1 MNYSNTTVAICY
13 DFDGTLAPGNM
24 QEHSYIP
31 NLGIA
36 NTDFWDQANQ
46 FAKQNDMNEI
56 LAYMWLILEK
66 SRQKNLPIRKVD
78 FVNHGKNIPL
88 YPGVDGWFERINNYG
103 KTLGL
108 DIKHFIISSGLREM
122 VEGTKIA
129 HNFSFVFASGYY
141 YNEDGI
147 AEWPSVG
154 IDYTGKTQ
162 FLFRVNKGIFNFWD
176 SSIINKYMPEN
187 LKPFPFERFIY
198 IGDGETDVPAMKM
211 VNYQGGYTI
220 AVFDSQK
227 SVNREGRLA
236 KDVSLELLRQG
247 RARYVAPA
255 DYRDNSD
262 LDKLLTNIL
271 NDIRFG
277 QNLKEHNGKFL

>member
-1 MNYSNTTVAICY
+1 
-13 DFDGTLAPGNM
+13 
-24 QEHSYIP
+24 
-31 NLGIA
+31 
-36 NTDFWDQANQ
+36 
-46 FAKQNDMNEI
+46 
-56 LAYMWLILEK
+56 
-66 SRQKNLPIRKVD
+66 
-78 FVNHGKNIPL
+78 
-88 YPGVDGWFERINNYG
+88 
-103 KTLGL
+103 
-108 DIKHFIISSGLREM
+108 
-122 VEGTKIA
+122 
-129 HNFSFVFASGYY
+129 
-141 YNEDGI
+141 
-147 AEWPSVG
+147 
-154 IDYTGKTQ
+154 
-162 FLFRVNKGIFNFWD
+162 
-176 SSIINKYMPEN
+176 
-187 LKPFPFERFIY
+187 
-198 IGDGETDVPAMKM
+198 MKM

>member
-56 LAYMWLILEK
+56 LAYMWLLLEK
-66 SRQKNLPIRKVD
+66 SRQKNLPIRKAD

-88 YPGVDGWFERINNYG
+88 YPGVEVWFERINNYG
-103 KTLGL
+103 ETLGL
-108 DIKHFIISSGLREM
+108 DINHFIISSGLREM

-129 HNFSFVFASGYY
+129 PNFSFVFASGYY

-162 FLFRVNKGIFNFWD
+162 FLFRINKGIFNFWD

>member
-56 LAYMWLILEK
+56 LAYMWLLLEK
-66 SRQKNLPIRKVD
+66 SRQKNLPIRKAD

-88 YPGVDGWFERINNYG
+88 YPGVEGWFERINNYG
-103 KTLGL
+103 ETLGL
-108 DIKHFIISSGLREM
+108 DINHFIISSGLREM

-129 HNFSFVFASGYY
+129 PNFSFVFASGYY

-162 FLFRVNKGIFNFWD
+162 FLFRINKGIFNFWD